1 VTSQEP
7 TPAPAEGAAAPAAGG
22 FKKKNLITIGVV
34 TALVWAFAIQTGS
47 VILMSIVGVL
57 TVVLIGVLIW
67 VFRLLRKQRNLTS
80 LLQGS
85 MSSPEARREAI
96 AKLSEG
102 KDAGDVVNV
111 FARAQLVAADDPA
124 AALKMLETID
134 PKKVAAQMQDDVA
147 ILKSQLYLH
156 FGRPRDARP
165 LADRINVDN
174 PQRKDARTMIVGI
187 VAEAWGRTGKH
198 EQALTLLDTVNIDAE
213 KNVQQKVAL
222 LSARVFA
229 RFASG
234 KRVTAKEDLNALAAM
249 DVNHLGKFLMPQFK
263 VHPELQKLA
272 RSVLEKN
279 PTARRMAKAQSPRP
293 RRQ

>member
-124 AALKMLETID
+124 AALKM
-134 PKKVAAQMQDDVA
+134 QDDVA

-234 KRVTAKEDLNALAAM
+234 KRTMAKDDLDTLASI
-249 DVNHLGKFLMPQFK
+249 DVNHLGKFLMAQFK

-272 RSVLEKN
+272 RTVLEKN

>member
-1 VTSQEP
+1 MTSQEP

-234 KRVTAKEDLNALAAM
+234 KRTMAKDDLDTLASI
-249 DVNHLGKFLMPQFK
+249 DVNHLGKFLMAQFK

-272 RSVLEKN
+272 RTVLEKN

>member
-7 TPAPAEGAAAPAAGG
+7 TPAPEATAAPAGG
-22 FKKKNLITIGVV
+22 FKKKNLITIAVV
-34 TALVWAFAIQTGS
+34 TVLVWAFAIQTGS
-47 VILMSIVGVL
+47 VVLMSIVGVL

-80 LLQGS
+80 LLQGAVT
-85 MSSPEARREAI
+85 SPEARREAI
-96 AKLSEG
+96 AKLAEG

-111 FARAQLVAADDPA
+111 FARAQLIAADDPA
-124 AALKMLETID
+124 AALKMLEAID

-147 ILKSQLYLH
+147 ILQSQLYLH

-198 EQALTLLDTVNIDAE
+198 DQALALLETVDIDRE

-222 LSARVFA
+222 MSARVFA
-229 RFASG
+229 RFAAG
-234 KRVTAKEDLNALAAM
+234 KRVTAREDLNALAAI
-249 DVNHLGKFLMPQFK
+249 DVNHLGRFVMPQFK

-272 RSVLEKN
+272 RTVVEKN
-279 PTARRMAKAQSPRP
+279 PAARRMAKAQSPQ
-293 RRQ
+293 RRR

>member
-67 VFRLLRKQRNLTS
+67 VFRLLKKQRNLTS

-234 KRVTAKEDLNALAAM
+234 KRTMAKDDLDTLASM

-272 RSVLEKN
+272 RTVLEKN

>member
-34 TALVWAFAIQTGS
+34 TVLVWAFAIQTGS
-47 VILMSIVGVL
+47 VILMSIVGAL

-67 VFRLLRKQRNLTS
+67 VFRLLKKQRNLTS

-96 AKLSEG
+96 AKLAEG

-124 AALKMLETID
+124 AALKMIESID

-147 ILKSQLYLH
+147 ILQSQLYLH

-234 KRVTAKEDLNALAAM
+234 KRITAKDDLDALASI
-249 DVNHLGKFLMPQFK
+249 DVNHLGKFIMPQYK

-272 RSVLEKN
+272 RTVLEKN

-293 RRQ
+293 RR

>member
-34 TALVWAFAIQTGS
+34 TVLVWAFAIQTGS

-234 KRVTAKEDLNALAAM
+234 KRTMAKDDLDTLASI
-249 DVNHLGKFLMPQFK
+249 DVNHLGKFLMAQFK

-272 RSVLEKN
+272 RTVLEKN